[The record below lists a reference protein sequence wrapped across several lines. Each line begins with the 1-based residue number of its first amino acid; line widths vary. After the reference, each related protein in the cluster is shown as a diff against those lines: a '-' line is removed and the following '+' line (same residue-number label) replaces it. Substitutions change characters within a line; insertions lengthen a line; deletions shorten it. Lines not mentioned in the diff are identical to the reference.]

1 MHNLILFQNWFLEI
15 PQMYSIENLGDRR
28 PPLEPDKGPYAVV
41 DELVLE
47 SSPIYY
53 SVTFCSFFGP

>member
-28 PPLEPDKGPYAVV
+28 PPLESDKGPYAVV